1 MKAIITGKPE
11 KLITL
16 GELSQNDNQFKTNTS
31 LQMNDAG
38 IEMRVV

>member
-1 MKAIITGKPE
+1 VKVVIDGKPE

-16 GELSQNDNQFKTNTS
+16 NKLFPSNDQFKTNTS
-31 LQMNDAG
+31 LQMKDAG